1 MAFTDVP
8 NDAEH
13 EAVLEAERQGIPFLS
28 LRDGDGQMHIVALD
42 ARRRTYAIGRR
53 SEADIP
59 LPWDREVSRLHAEI
73 RRLAGEWT
81 ISDDGLSQNG
91 TFVNEVRLAG
101 RRRLTDGDLIRVGR
115 TAMTF
120 RSPPTGTGIL
130 TLLPGELSATTAL
143 SEQQH
148 LVLRELCRPLAR
160 DAGAPPAAD
169 QTIAAALKV
178 SHDVASSEVH
188 GLLAAFGLADLP
200 AAEARL
206 EAAQAAL
213 ASGLV
218 RFDDPAA

>member
-1 MAFTDVP
+1 VAFTDTP
-8 NDAEH
+8 NDDTV
-13 EAVLEAERQGIPFLS
+13 EAAERQGIPFLH
-28 LRDGDGQMHIVALD
+28 LRDGDGQMQIVGLD
-42 ARRRTYAIGRR
+42 ARKRTYAIGRR
-53 SEADIP
+53 SQADIA

-73 RRLAGEWT
+73 TRLAGEWT

-91 TFVNEVRLAG
+91 TYVNEVRLSG

-115 TAMTF
+115 TSMTF
-120 RSPPTGTGIL
+120 RAPPSGTGVL

-160 DAGAPPAAD
+160 DPGAPPAAD
-169 QTIAAALKV
+169 QTIAEALAIPP
-178 SHDVASSEVH
+178 DVASSEVR
-188 GLLAAFGLADLP
+188 GLLSAFGLSDLP

-218 RFDDPAA
+218 RFDDAR